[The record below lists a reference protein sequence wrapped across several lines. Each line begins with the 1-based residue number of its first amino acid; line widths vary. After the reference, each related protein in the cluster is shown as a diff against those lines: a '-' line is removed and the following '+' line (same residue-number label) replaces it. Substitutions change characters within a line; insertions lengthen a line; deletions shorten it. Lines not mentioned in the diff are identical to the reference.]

1 MRFQKERVVWCRK
14 RSSEMS
20 AGIDVDGWKTKGKQ
34 TVKLGNLLALG
45 NGIAKERVLKKQ

>member
-1 MRFQKERVVWCRK
+1 VRDSKRGVVWCRK

-20 AGIDVDGWKTKGKQ
+20 AGIDGWNKRGRPQNCKTGY
-34 TVKLGNLLALG
+34 LLAHG